1 MKEVFT
7 DSKAGTMAQAS
18 STGADRVAA
27 PTADPW
33 DIARSRYLQ
42 PLDPEEQILFNE
54 ATIQNLYYSASNT
67 VQNDYLNSKTR
78 RAISAVQ
85 PLVDKIE
92 EYGKAMDTF
101 ANMAPNFLAPVWGS
115 LRVVLVLAKGLG
127 KFFDR
132 MTDTLGRIGDIL
144 PRLLVI
150 VMSSPS
156 WKYLTMHKDYQRA
169 FSHAKHPRLGEA
181 LAQAYLD
188 IIELCM
194 EFRSMIK
201 EQQKNPLKRVIQPLS
216 SGVGQKLKDAE
227 TRFRAHRK
235 TVEKEAEVCNMI
247 EAAEVRAVVLRDK
260 KLRQLQDQ
268 GMS

>member
-1 MKEVFT
+1 
-7 DSKAGTMAQAS
+7 
-18 STGADRVAA
+18 
-27 PTADPW
+27 
-33 DIARSRYLQ
+33 
-42 PLDPEEQILFNE
+42 
-54 ATIQNLYYSASNT
+54 
-67 VQNDYLNSKTR
+67 
-78 RAISAVQ
+78 VQ

-92 EYGKAMDTF
+92 EYGKAMDTY
-101 ANMAPNFLAPVWGS
+101 ANIAPNFLAPIWGS
-115 LRVVLVLAKGLG
+115 LRVVLVLAKSLG

-144 PRLLVI
+144 PRLLVSL
-150 VMSSPS
+150 MSLSSLEIANIP
-156 WKYLTMHKDYQRA
+156 KDYQRV
-169 FSHAKHPRLGEA
+169 FSHAKHPRLSEA
-181 LAQAYLD
+181 LAVAYLD

-201 EQQKNPLKRVIQPLS
+201 EQQKHPLKRVVQPLS
-216 SGVGQKLKDAE
+216 SGVDQKLKDAE

-247 EAAEVRAVVLRDK
+247 EAAEVRDVVLRDQ